1 MLNPC
6 FVGLLLMVFIRPHH
20 NASHKMRSIVNLLP
34 MFRGTFVCLSFVNH
48 DRELC
53 KKWMSRSSAVWVV
66 DLGMGSKNIII
77 GAGPPTLEL
86 ERLKII
92 LGNAHGRH
100 TECHSERGSSSAA
113 AGYC

>member
-1 MLNPC
+1 MRRIRCGPLLICYRC
-6 FVGLLLMVFIRPHH
+6 FAVRLCV
-20 NASHKMRSIVNLLP
+20 SS
-34 MFRGTFVCLSFVNH
+34 VNH

-77 GAGPPTLEL
+77 GAGPPPLEL

-100 TECHSERGSSSAA
+100 TERGSSSAA